1 MVASQYGRWSLIQR
15 GGWHGLAC
23 LLFGVLEAATFEQ
36 LRHVGARFDV
46 IEGAHS
52 GPRYLSE
59 RAGLPARRGRAHLQN
74 TLPPSFQSDLI
85 TQGEGRRA
93 WARYGTTGG
102 RKIPLRCGG
111 RQARLGNGGLGHS

>member
-46 IEGAHS
+46 IEGARS
-52 GPRYLSE
+52 GPRDLSE
-59 RAGLPARRGRAHLQN
+59 RAGLPARRGCDQLPN
-74 TLPPSFQSDLI
+74 TCQPKFQSDLVPP
-85 TQGEGRRA
+85 GEGTRVR
-93 WARYGTTGG
+93 ARYGMTGG
-102 RKIPLRCGG
+102 R
-111 RQARLGNGGLGHS
+111 